1 MFETFSDGMDRTSA
15 IIAGIGIGLPVG
27 FFLYLLW
34 LGTGTMLGPLYGGLL
49 VLAAGSLI
57 WFGSAKDK
65 Q

>member
-1 MFETFSDGMDRTSA
+1 MFETVSDGMDRTTA

-34 LGTGTMLGPLYGGLL
+34 LGTGTMLGPLCGGLL

-57 WFGSAKDK
+57 
-65 Q
+65 